1 MKRILWLTLMMVYS
15 LSIVAQEEESVKPLT
30 DTEITRR
37 VTLLDL
43 EGKNYYN
50 VVMTF
55 KSTTPDYFITDKY
68 KVKVT
73 ITDSSGKKV
82 WKRTLKNAFLYVF
95 SDGQVQIGKKNFDQ
109 ILVKRVGKTETFI
122 GIVRE
127 KEGVY

>member
-1 MKRILWLTLMMVYS
+1 MMVYS